1 MSNIISLEDAR
12 GRDDLDALPSVSS
25 ELVSFLDLISEA
37 EKGLAG
43 LRIMALTAQAGLPLS
58 DHQADRAI
66 DAWDRAATRV
76 ETQWAKFIVALRWGT
91 P

>member
-1 MSNIISLEDAR
+1 MSNIVNLEDVR
-12 GRDDLDALPSVSS
+12 GRDEPLPSVGV
-25 ELVSFLDLISEA
+25 ELAAFLDLIEQA

-76 ETQWAKFIVALRWGT
+76 ETQWAKLVAALRWGT